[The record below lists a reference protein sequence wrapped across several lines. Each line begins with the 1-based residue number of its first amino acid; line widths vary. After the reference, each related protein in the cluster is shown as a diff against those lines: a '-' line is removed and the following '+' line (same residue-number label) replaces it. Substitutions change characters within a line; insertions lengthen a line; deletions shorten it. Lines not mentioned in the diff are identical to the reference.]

1 MVLLTLKKKKSL
13 FTGRITEGVINR
25 ASTCCSASHNKLT
38 TAQGRLKPRDQNAGS
53 PMGG

>member
-1 MVLLTLKKKKSL
+1 MVLLTLKKKSL

-25 ASTCCSASHNKLT
+25 ASICCSASHNKLT